1 MAVDEL
7 CRRSPRLGRYGQVRL
22 STFGRLRT
30 AGFAVIATFDQPHFD
45 VVLPD
50 VSELTVA
57 RLDRCFDAPIP
68 NPGRRGQG

>member
-1 MAVDEL
+1 
-7 CRRSPRLGRYGQVRL
+7 
-22 STFGRLRT
+22 
-30 AGFAVIATFDQPHFD
+30 VIATFDQPHFD